1 MTELPNNL
9 ETILHIGAGHGEE
22 LPAYLESDAKR
33 ILLVEPNPNLAEP
46 LRRRAQ
52 NDERVQVL
60 ELAITDD
67 VALNQLN
74 EYNLPEAAS
83 LYRPTGLRQI
93 FPGLRITAQH
103 PVATKTPEEML
114 DQYPL
119 VGDNNLLVIQA
130 PGAEFAIVN
139 ALDNANKLG
148 AISHIQ
154 LTLPAEVYYEGGHR
168 ADDILQALTRRG
180 YDTEHT
186 STENPDWPDYHLACN
201 PLARRLQDV
210 DLEKQSLVQALQQ
223 SKNEKQYIQATL
235 ETAKQELTDARKEFD
250 QKQQAWQKQKQELTT
265 RLEGAMQ
272 HSSEADRTVENLQ
285 SRETELGAAL
295 NQSNAMVRQLREQL
309 DAVQAEAETLKVGME
324 EVKEE
329 ARKAASIAEDEKTKL
344 AERHQQAEQAQK
356 QAEEEL
362 QQHKKSLNSRKQELT
377 AKTDELE
384 KQKIRFES
392 LEQENAH
399 LKDQVQQLQSQLSAR
414 TKEGEELTKKLE
426 SEQQAHEKALEA
438 VNDKLSAEQKAHA
451 ETREELQKHK
461 TYLANRKQQL
471 SETEQKLEQL
481 GQQLKEQSASSQ
493 RFDQLEAK
501 LAGITRNITG
511 HMDKQLHSTS
521 QQLESS
527 IALQGYLQGGQLPMK
542 PAGPSLSANMALYMA
557 EQIETGQ
564 YDLIIEFGSGAST
577 GFLARTVLKR
587 LANSNG
593 DTQRLGYQ
601 QGKEAGGKELAFISP
616 DEDDLPKRII
626 SFEHR
631 KEQSA
636 KIEQSLTAAGLQ
648 HVVELVHAP
657 LVDYQ
662 HQDHHFLHYGCEKT
676 LERLASLYEGRT
688 AKFLVL
694 VNGPP
699 SKTGPMARFPALPKL
714 LNTLG
719 IHKMDIV
726 FGDSVGDDANTLTE
740 RWCGLLEQR
749 GISFRKE
756 VIHNEK
762 AATRLAINH
771 A

>member
-1 MTELPNNL
+1 MKELPNNL

-22 LPAYLESDAKR
+22 LPAYLESDANR
-33 ILLVEPNPNLAEP
+33 ILLVEPNPNLAEQ

-52 NDERVQVL
+52 HDERVQVL

-67 VALNQLN
+67 PALNQLN

-103 PVATKTPEEML
+103 PVATKTPEQLLE
-114 DQYPL
+114 QYPL

-154 LTLPAEVYYEGGHR
+154 LTLPAEVYYEGSHR
-168 ADDILQALTRRG
+168 ADDILQALTRHG

-186 STENPDWPDYHLACN
+186 STENPDWPEYHLACN

-235 ETAKQELTDARKEFD
+235 ETAKQELADARKEFD
-250 QKQQAWQKQKQELTT
+250 QKQQAWQKQKQELTS

-285 SRETELGAAL
+285 SREMELGAAL

-309 DAVQAEAETLKVGME
+309 EATSE
-324 EVKEE
+324 
-329 ARKAASIAEDEKTKL
+329 KL
-344 AERHQQAEQAQK
+344 A
-356 QAEEEL
+356 
-362 QQHKKSLNSRKQELT
+362 
-377 AKTDELE
+377 
-384 KQKIRFES
+384 
-392 LEQENAH
+392 
-399 LKDQVQQLQSQLSAR
+399 
-414 TKEGEELTKKLE
+414 
-426 SEQQAHEKALEA
+426 
-438 VNDKLSAEQKAHA
+438 AEQKAHA

-471 SETEQKLEQL
+471 AEAEQKVEQL
-481 GQQLKEQSASSQ
+481 GQQLEEQSASSQ

-501 LAGITRNITG
+501 LAGITQNITG
-511 HMDKQLHSTS
+511 HMDKQLHNTS

-542 PAGPSLSANMALYMA
+542 PAGPALSANMALYMA
-557 EQIETGQ
+557 EQIETCQ

-577 GFLARTVLKR
+577 GFMARTVLKR
-587 LANSNG
+587 LANHNG
-593 DTQRLGYQ
+593 DTQRLSYQ
-601 QGKEAGGKELAFISP
+601 QSKEPSGKELAFISP
-616 DEDDLPKRII
+616 GEDDLPKRII

-631 KEQSA
+631 KEQTA

-662 HQDHHFLHYGCEKT
+662 HQDQHFLHYGCEKT
-676 LERLASLYEGRT
+676 LERLANLYEGRT

-714 LNTLG
+714 LNALG
-719 IHKMDIV
+719 PHTMDV
-726 FGDSVGDDANTLTE
+726 VYGDSVGDDAHAIIE

-749 GISFRKE
+749 GISYRKD
-756 VIHNEK
+756 IIQNEK
-762 AATRLAINH
+762 GATRLAINP